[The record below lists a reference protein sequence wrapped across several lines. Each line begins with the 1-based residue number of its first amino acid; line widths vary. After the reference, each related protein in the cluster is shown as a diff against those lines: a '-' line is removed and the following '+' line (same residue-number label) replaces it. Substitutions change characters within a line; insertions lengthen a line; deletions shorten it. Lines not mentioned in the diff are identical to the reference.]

1 MTHAR
6 APESTVEVV
15 TLRLVPP
22 TQPPSAHSP
31 MRLDRLSRLLV
42 LPAASL
48 GVLLACN
55 SPFEPRR
62 ARQPDEQPAMLSVNV
77 FFADSASAVAYPLDP
92 PRAGATA
99 MRSGVTVRAYLTTGV
114 DRDGDVRRVVSDTL
128 QLLDTTLTAAT
139 AASTAGAG
147 ATGAASTAPQY
158 ATPTYAAFIPRAERD
173 FASRPVVV
181 TRAPTISGLTPR
193 PTPPAAYAVGRAG
206 PDTITVRGGGD
217 LLLALVLPSDS
228 ASRPGPLDP
237 AQWSVLVQGDVGAPV
252 VVTGPG
258 LPPAVVRVPAELLP
272 TSARGEL
279 VARLYAQ
286 RFVPSAV
293 ESLAFDPRAY
303 RVALRVESRLA
314 WRVRLAR

>member
-1 MTHAR
+1 
-6 APESTVEVV
+6 
-15 TLRLVPP
+15 
-22 TQPPSAHSP
+22 
-31 MRLDRLSRLLV
+31 MRPDRLSRLLA

-77 FFADSASAVAYPLDP
+77 FFADSASAAAYPLDP
-92 PRAGATA
+92 PRAGNTA

-114 DRDGDVRRVVSDTL
+114 DRDGEVRRVVSDTL
-128 QLLDTTLTAAT
+128 RVLDTTLTAST
-139 AASTAGAG
+139 AVTASIVAGAG
-147 ATGAASTAPQY
+147 GGGAASTSPPY
-158 ATPTYAAFIPRAERD
+158 ATPLYAAFIPLAERD
-173 FASRPVVV
+173 FAGRPVAV
-181 TRAPTISGLTPR
+181 TRAPTISGLTP
-193 PTPPAAYAVGRAG
+193 PATLGGAYAVGRAG
-206 PDTITVRGGGD
+206 PDTITVSGGGD
-217 LLLALVLPSDS
+217 LLLAVALPSDP
-228 ASRPGPLDP
+228 ASRPGPIDP

-286 RFVPSAV
+286 RFVPSTV
-293 ESLAFDPRAY
+293 ESLVFNPRAY
-303 RVALRVESRLA
+303 RVMLRVESRLT